1 MSLYDKASL
10 VMIPSGY
17 KASSA
22 TLYSVV
28 PNTSGGDFD
37 VTVDADATRVNKD
50 GLIESVAANQA
61 RLDYPLT
68 DGVVGDCPHLLL
80 EPSRAN
86 LVLRS
91 EELNT
96 TWLTFR
102 SSVTANDIVSP
113 DGSQNAEKI
122 IQQSGETSSGGVY
135 QNLTLSSSTVYTYS
149 VFLKSGGYDF
159 GMIRIDGGQYAW
171 FNLSSGTVGTI
182 TGSGSSS
189 IQDFGNGWYR
199 CSFTITT
206 TSTTGQPHIYIANSD
221 GSQTLSGADGV
232 KGIYAWGAMVEQG
245 SYPTSYIPTEG
256 SSVTRSAETTNATVP
271 SGIFGTSGGTIY
283 VEGVVGAPDTS
294 GQMPFTA
301 GTDTSNLI
309 YIWIQTN
316 GTLVVE
322 SYTTTAQ
329 CGIYSSSGI
338 LSVGDSYKIAF
349 GYANNDFVLYL
360 NGTQIGTDTSGSIA
374 IPANVKLGN
383 YITSGYT
390 SGKIKQVMIFNT
402 RLSNTELQTLTS

>member
-68 DGVVGDCPHLLL
+68 DGVVGDCPNLLL
-80 EPSRAN
+80 EPSRTN

-283 VEGVVGAPDTS
+283 VEGVVGVPDTS

>member
-68 DGVVGDCPHLLL
+68 DGVVGDCPNLLL
-80 EPSRAN
+80 EPSRTN

-316 GTLVVE
+316 GSLVVE
-322 SYTTTAQ
+322 SYTSTAQ

>member
-80 EPSRAN
+80 EPSRTN

>member
-283 VEGVVGAPDTS
+283 VEGVVGVPDTS

-316 GTLVVE
+316 GSLVVE
-322 SYTTTAQ
+322 SYTSTAQ

-383 YITSGYT
+383 YITTGYT